1 MAPTTCV
8 MFKYSQIIKMSKKIE
23 SLKMQI
29 KDKAAELITNVY
41 NLSDN
46 LPDNDFLLIRDM
58 LLSSVETV
66 PDHIEKGYKVDA
78 NAVKVKYLIKVFQSL
93 SECKNYLRLVQTL
106 NYAET
111 EHIVEKVNEIVEL
124 IIKDFPSKVTFSMV
138 YENN

>member
-1 MAPTTCV
+1 
-8 MFKYSQIIKMSKKIE
+8 MSSKIE

-29 KDKAAELITNVY
+29 KEKAQELITNVY

-46 LPDNDFLLIRDM
+46 LPNNDFLLIKDM

-66 PDHIEKGYKVDA
+66 PQHIENGYKVDA
-78 NAVKVKYLIKVFQSL
+78 NAIKVKYLIKVFQSL

-111 EHIVEKVNEIVEL
+111 DHIVNKVNEIVEL
-124 IIKDFPSKVTFSMV
+124 IIKDFPSKVSFSMV